1 MEMFSFLSN
10 TIKRY
15 RDVENFSVKEFVL
28 KYNTKFSDLAPVVR

>member
-1 MEMFSFLSN
+1 MTLNQLIKLSKVMEMFSFLSN

-28 KYNTKFSDLAPVVR
+28 I